1 MGPAMRVKEST
12 LGRIRVVP
20 VAVSFAEPGVS
31 TLNPQFGFLTLSDPT
46 TKIDRFPLRIEFA
59 GKALIALAANT
70 PFVAVADDILVFAS
84 RHFRFPFGCE
94 LGY

>member
-1 MGPAMRVKEST
+1 MGPAMRVKLST

-20 VAVSFAEPGVS
+20 VAVCSAETSVS
-31 TLNPQFGFLTLSDPT
+31 ALNTQFGLLTLSDPA

-59 GKALIALAANT
+59 GEAFIALAANT
-70 PFVAVADDILVFAS
+70 PFVAMADDILVFAS

>member
-1 MGPAMRVKEST
+1 MQVKVLP
-12 LGRIRVVP
+12 LGRIWVIS
-20 VAVSFAEPGVS
+20 VAVSFAKTGIS
-31 TLNPQFGFLTLSDPT
+31 ALYPQFGFLTLSDPT

-59 GKALIALAANT
+59 GKALIALTANA
-70 PFVAVADDILVFAS
+70 PFVAMADDILVFAS